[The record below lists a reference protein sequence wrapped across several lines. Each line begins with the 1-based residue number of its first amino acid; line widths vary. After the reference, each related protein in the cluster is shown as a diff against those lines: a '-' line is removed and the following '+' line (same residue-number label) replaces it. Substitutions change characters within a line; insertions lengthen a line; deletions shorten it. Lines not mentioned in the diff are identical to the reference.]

1 MTDWACTINAFLLKH
16 LHDALVGV
24 VKISACDHIELTDAC
39 LSPADGDHVADVGVA
54 QVSLADGVLPPAP
67 GRRVACHGA
76 LRYARPVAD
85 FRCGAHMT
93 GAVWMYIDG
102 PGDLDTLLTDAADT
116 IGGLIQRAS
125 MVREQYDKNDL
136 EHDVISRL
144 IFRLSAAH
152 TASENDDDFDDDNEW
167 RNDGIHDASA

>member
-1 MTDWACTINAFLLKH
+1 
-16 LHDALVGV
+16 
-24 VKISACDHIELTDAC
+24 
-39 LSPADGDHVADVGVA
+39 
-54 QVSLADGVLPPAP
+54 
-67 GRRVACHGA
+67 
-76 LRYARPVAD
+76 
-85 FRCGAHMT
+85 MT